1 MFNPDFEIA
10 DPGQESSLKQQ
21 WRKDSTQRLQLSL
34 FELKQTHLITFK
46 TFCILFIDDGA
57 AHLKKSLVLLFY

>member
-1 MFNPDFEIA
+1 MSNPDFEIA
-10 DPGQESSLKQQ
+10 DPGQESSVKQEVNTH
-21 WRKDSTQRLQLSL
+21 KDSTQRQQLSL

-57 AHLKKSLVLLFY
+57 AHLKNL